1 MISFEICME
10 EKNIFC
16 LPVYQF
22 LGFNILFKNAAGVYY
37 LFDHLV
43 DFFDNIEL
51 ENRLLVA
58 VHWDLKVLA
67 YQVGCPALGLIEKL
81 VTGPL
86 LGIRKNVS

>member
-1 MISFEICME
+1 ME
-10 EKNIFC
+10 EKNIFR

-43 DFFDNIEL
+43 GFFDNIEL

-67 YQVGCPALGLIEKL
+67 YKVGCRALGLIEKL